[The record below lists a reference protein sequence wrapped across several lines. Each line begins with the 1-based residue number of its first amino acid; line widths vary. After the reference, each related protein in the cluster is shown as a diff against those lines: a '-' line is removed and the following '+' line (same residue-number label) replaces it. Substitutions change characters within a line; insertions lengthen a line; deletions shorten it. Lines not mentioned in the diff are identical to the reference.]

1 MLQKHVSVV
10 LTCLVR
16 LNMGAGLVGQLCL
29 AARREEGVCRP
40 STGSNRS
47 KLNTGKPSYLM
58 KNTHSHISERGHTV
72 IYMHTKWV
80 GIHQAGISSSSQGR
94 TSSRRIVLSSIFVC
108 LSKFKTNITRH
119 LCTTFDFVIQKCHA
133 NKNMQTSQNETR
145 TKYYIHHVH
154 NY

>member
-1 MLQKHVSVV
+1 MLQRHVSVA

-29 AARREEGVCRP
+29 AARREEGVRRP

-72 IYMHTKWV
+72 IYMHIKWV
-80 GIHQAGISSSSQGR
+80 AIHQAGAYPRLEPIPAVTERSGVQAGQ
-94 TSSRRIVLSSIFVC
+94 VC
-108 LSKFKTNITRH
+108 RLKNVENCWSLWIMMGAQFK
-119 LCTTFDFVIQKCHA
+119 
-133 NKNMQTSQNETR
+133 
-145 TKYYIHHVH
+145 
-154 NY
+154 